1 MTFRKEKDMKKIFLL
16 VLAILFISLPTTIK
30 GAGFEDEI
38 KDAYK
43 MYYSDYLYE
52 TKNYSLSVYCGIV
65 NDEATYAIS
74 FVSSRAGE
82 YTIKISDGENIY
94 DVKPYNSRGDI
105 KIIALEKQEKN
116 LEIIIYKGSN
126 KQSLPKRA
134 ILEVIEKEDIFLRS
148 NIFNGNDKGSKIT
161 KLNNNTNGMI
171 YLLMIGSISIIIGCG
186 TIILVLVSLKKG
198 MFNSKNRKEGVF
210 NFKEFVNQ
218 QIEEDRVN
226 QFEIVEIEPEEEEDV
241 PTEREIYSKMNKY
254 DDEERSEF
262 PLSDYL
268 RDRGFMTDY
277 KIASEEEKQQIMLEL
292 MRLRDEK
299 KITNDD
305 YLEEAYKLWK
315 E

>member
-52 TKNYSLSVYCGIV
+52 TNNYSLSVYCGIV

-116 LEIIIYKGSN
+116 LEIVIYKGSN
-126 KQSLPKRA
+126 KQSLPKRT
-134 ILEVIEKEDIFLRS
+134 ILEVVEKEDIFLRS